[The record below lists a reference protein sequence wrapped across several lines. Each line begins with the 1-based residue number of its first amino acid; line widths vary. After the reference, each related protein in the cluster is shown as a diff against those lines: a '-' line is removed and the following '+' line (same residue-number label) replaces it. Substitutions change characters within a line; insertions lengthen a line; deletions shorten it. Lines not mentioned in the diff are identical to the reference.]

1 MLAGLALCCQVW
13 PRCPFGGVLLAF
25 PTGGDWTPFSYPVC
39 LGKAAPSYLIG
50 LQKYIPLNS
59 KFDV

>member
-1 MLAGLALCCQVW
+1 MLASGRV
-13 PRCPFGGVLLAF
+13 GTLL
-25 PTGGDWTPFSYPVC
+25 PSMVTLPLLKRTPSLPD
-39 LGKAAPSYLIG
+39 KAAPSYLIG